1 MAILGAENPHDAS
14 GATVTVIEQQT
25 PGGLATPMVWTS
37 VAVVLIAATQWAR
50 RWLVSGAA
58 IESLLVLYGYGLGCR
73 IFPDIPIWTL
83 LATFNLA
90 YAVCSTSWL
99 FWTVFTVL
107 CYPIIGITC
116 LLQFKVVSE
125 AARKNLRRV
134 LKELHFTRDKIA
146 LFNLPALEIDTDVD
160 GLFVV
165 RGVTISLSTLTLVA
179 HGIELGIKIGDDI
192 EFAACVDRVH
202 IDLFRRVEVSDVY
215 GSVKGGKPELFFGD
229 LDSEGDH
236 ADDAMPV
243 FGETALLR
251 AATTGAEGFK
261 DRPKLRTSLTGVSW
275 MKDSTATAG
284 FKSVKTLSADDEKA
298 EAQYLAMLKEIR
310 TTSTSYQAKAQ
321 VRAKAAAG
329 EGFTELENDKD
340 VRAAM
345 CAELHTLPSIAHPPA
360 RSVRVTTLQN
370 LAPPRVRNFI
380 QRLPFLYRLL
390 LTTVAYFHRISIKSI
405 NVAASGR
412 FTAAMLQAKVFKHYS
427 TDSADIRRLETRVK
441 SWLADA
447 NFCLQL
453 GDISSHAQVPLS
465 SSYEIT
471 AYLKADDVVASR
483 MVPEQGIL
491 ERVIRLAGADAT
503 CFIPAFLIPH
513 HEHVVPDKLSTE
525 DEQSYE
531 IKIEDADGEPKAKQG
546 EIQLD
551 RARKDETAIRVSAHA
566 SLPAS
571 FDQSL
576 LDFTAALVKA
586 TKIIEIEK
594 EFDYVA
600 TGLDTPPVTTPTS
613 PTLTPASTFSTF
625 DDDASIKSTSS
636 GHSKLGNLAK
646 NIRQNLKEGG
656 AGQSI
661 KDLAKDLGH
670 STHKG
675 MRKALGGMVSDRW
688 IAKMVGKVANNL
700 QKAQGDLGYS
710 AEIPVRLAGYRARPG
725 LASKLLP

>member
-1 MAILGAENPHDAS
+1 
-14 GATVTVIEQQT
+14 
-25 PGGLATPMVWTS
+25 
-37 VAVVLIAATQWAR
+37 
-50 RWLVSGAA
+50 
-58 IESLLVLYGYGLGCR
+58 
-73 IFPDIPIWTL
+73 
-83 LATFNLA
+83 
-90 YAVCSTSWL
+90 
-99 FWTVFTVL
+99 
-107 CYPIIGITC
+107 
-116 LLQFKVVSE
+116 
-125 AARKNLRRV
+125 
-134 LKELHFTRDKIA
+134 
-146 LFNLPALEIDTDVD
+146 
-160 GLFVV
+160 
-165 RGVTISLSTLTLVA
+165 
-179 HGIELGIKIGDDI
+179 
-192 EFAACVDRVH
+192 
-202 IDLFRRVEVSDVY
+202 
-215 GSVKGGKPELFFGD
+215 
-229 LDSEGDH
+229 
-236 ADDAMPV
+236 
-243 FGETALLR
+243 
-251 AATTGAEGFK
+251 
-261 DRPKLRTSLTGVSW
+261 

-284 FKSVKTLSADDEKA
+284 LKSVKTLSADDEKA

-310 TTSTSYQAKAQ
+310 TTSTSYQARAQ
-321 VRAKAAAG
+321 VKANAAAG
-329 EGFTELENDKD
+329 NGFADLETDKD
-340 VRAAM
+340 MRAAI

-370 LAPPRVRNFI
+370 LAPPKIRKFM

-390 LTTVAYFHRISIKSI
+390 LAAVAYFHRISIKSI

-412 FTAAMLQAKVFKHYS
+412 FTAAMLQSKVFKHYS
-427 TDSADIRRLETRVK
+427 SDSADIRRLETRVK

-453 GDISSHAQVPLS
+453 GDINSHAQVPLS
-465 SSYEIT
+465 SSYEIS
-471 AYLKADDVVASR
+471 AWLKADDVVASR

-491 ERVIRLAGADAT
+491 ERVVRLAGADAT
-503 CFIPAFLIPH
+503 CFVPAFLIPH
-513 HEHVVPDKLSTE
+513 HEHVVPAKLSTD

-531 IKIEDADGEPKAKQG
+531 IKIENADGEPKAKQG

-594 EFDYVA
+594 EFDYVT

-636 GHSKLGNLAK
+636 GSSKFGNLAK
-646 NIRQNLKEGG
+646 NIRQNLKEGA

-661 KDLAKDLGH
+661 KDLAKDIGH

-675 MRKALGGMVSDRW
+675 MRKALGGMVNDRW

-710 AEIPVRLAGYRARPG
+710 AEIPVRLAGYRAQPG